1 MQSGNWPGLIVF
13 SAEQVLHIFVK
24 KQCARTVFG
33 NLGNRKRSC
42 SDDINQGAGVTM
54 NSDISFVHSFLNDS
68 PQSEKWNCSIF
79 RTAPP
84 ADLNQCPHLSSG
96 HSIVEWINDCSV
108 VSYQSFLRF
117 VLDSSVG

>member
-1 MQSGNWPGLIVF
+1 M
-13 SAEQVLHIFVK
+13 K
-24 KQCARTVFG
+24 KQHARTVLG
-33 NLGNRKRSC
+33 NLGNPKWSC

-108 VSYQSFLRF
+108 VSYQSFLRS